1 MAEYKLDPIY
11 VIDTGLMY
19 IAYYE
24 QAPHRAVAVLLDPLK
39 GSRSSVLK
47 VLNPE
52 ITTFQHNGG
61 RKIPYCT
68 FSPYS
73 GCRCVPLRFVFEADE
88 PDLYSVL
95 AALLDVQLRNSTV
108 DVFRADVDTSDTM
121 QVSTKGE
128 DEEMSL
134 HTNPNYRQL
143 EAKVAELTALFANSR
158 STAFTLLQASDYVIE
173 RIRGYR
179 TFYEMM
185 KEGEIDKLEL
195 IDYVEECLDGM
206 VENQRLAKQGKNLY
220 THV

>member
-1 MAEYKLDPIY
+1 MAEYKLDPTY

-24 QAPHRAVAVLLDPLK
+24 RAPHRAVAVLLDPLK

-47 VLNPE
+47 VWNPE
-52 ITTFQHNGG
+52 TTTFQHNDGM
-61 RKIPYCT
+61 KIPYCT

-73 GCRCVPLRFVFEADE
+73 GCRSVPLRFVFEADE

-95 AALLDVQLRNSTV
+95 TSLLDTQLRTSAAN
-108 DVFRADVDTSDTM
+108 VFRVDADTSDTM

-143 EAKVAELTALFANSR
+143 EAKVEELTTLFANSR
-158 STAFTLLQASDYVIE
+158 SNQFTLLQASDYVIE
-173 RIRGYR
+173 RIRGYSI
-179 TFYEMM
+179 FYEML
-185 KEGEIDKLEL
+185 KDGEIDKLEL
-195 IDYVEECLDGM
+195 IDYVEECLDAM
-206 VENQRLAKQGKNLY
+206 VEQQKLMKSGKNQYL
-220 THV
+220 HV